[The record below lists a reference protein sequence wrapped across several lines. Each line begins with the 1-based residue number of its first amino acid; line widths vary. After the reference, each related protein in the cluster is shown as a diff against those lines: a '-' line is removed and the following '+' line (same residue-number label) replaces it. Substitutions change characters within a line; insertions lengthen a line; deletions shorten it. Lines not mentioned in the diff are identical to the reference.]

1 MKVYVYK
8 TSDRT
13 ITKGTKRE
21 FLSLEDCVKT
31 LIAETGEREYIISD
45 IKQYYGFEDTSDC
58 SWLVEVYDDYRE

>member
-1 MKVYVYK
+1 MKVYIYK

-13 ITKGTKRE
+13 ATKGIKRE

-31 LIAETGEREYIISD
+31 LMAETGEREYIISD
-45 IKQYYGFEDTSDC
+45 IKQYYGFEDASDC